1 MSENKIS
8 VSEYLDN
15 RELLEIN
22 YTPYDIKENIV
33 DVILSQVIVKKDEL
47 QKINSVLLN
56 RVSTH
61 IFIESI
67 TNIDMSVKSE
77 NNLDGYD
84 ELCFNNE
91 LEELLEIIDDE
102 YSRFEYIL
110 KLKID
115 DLNRYS
121 NSTSA
126 TILSLKKSIVN
137 FIKQKSDEVNQFITS
152 IDTQAISNNLK
163 VLINDNLKRY
173 KGE

>member
-8 VSEYLDN
+8 VSEYLN
-15 RELLEIN
+15 NKELLEIN
-22 YTPYDIKENIV
+22 YTPYDIKNNIV
-33 DVILSQVIVKKDEL
+33 DAILSQVTVKDGL
-47 QKINSVLLN
+47 HKINSVLLN

-67 TNIDMSVKSE
+67 TNIDMSIKSDK
-77 NNLDGYD
+77 NLDGYD

-91 LEELLEIIDDE
+91 LEELLEIINDE
-102 YSRFEYIL
+102 YSRFKYIL

-126 TILSLKKSIVN
+126 TLVSLKKSVVE
-137 FIKQKSDEVNQFITS
+137 FIKQKSDEINQFITN
-152 IDTQAISNNLK
+152 IDTQAISDNLK
-163 VLINDNLKRY
+163 VLINDNLKKY

>member
-8 VSEYLDN
+8 VREYLDN
-15 RELLEIN
+15 KELLEIN
-22 YTPYDIKENIV
+22 YTPHDIKNNIV
-33 DVILSQVIVKKDEL
+33 DVMLSQVVVRDGL

-56 RVSTH
+56 RISTQ

-67 TNIDMSVKSE
+67 TNIDMSVKSDK
-77 NNLDGYD
+77 NLDGYD

-91 LEELLEIIDDE
+91 LEELLEIISNE

-115 DLNRYS
+115 DLNRYN

-126 TILSLKKSIVN
+126 TILSLKKSVVD
-137 FIKQKSDEVNQFITS
+137 FVKKKSDEINQFINN
-152 IDTQAISNNLK
+152 IDTQTISNNLK
-163 VLINDNLKRY
+163 VLINDNLKKY

>member
-8 VSEYLDN
+8 VSEYLN
-15 RELLEIN
+15 NKELLEIN
-22 YTPYDIKENIV
+22 YTPYDIKNNIV
-33 DVILSQVIVKKDEL
+33 DAILSQVIVKDGL
-47 QKINSVLLN
+47 HKINSVLLN
-56 RVSTH
+56 RVSIH

-67 TNIDMSVKSE
+67 TNIDMSIKSDK
-77 NNLDGYD
+77 NLDGYD

-91 LEELLEIIDDE
+91 LEELLEIINDE
-102 YSRFEYIL
+102 YSRFKYIL

-126 TILSLKKSIVN
+126 TLVSLKRSVVE
-137 FIKQKSDEVNQFITS
+137 FIKQKSDEINQFITN
-152 IDTQAISNNLK
+152 IDTQVISDNLK
-163 VLINDNLKRY
+163 VLINDNLKKY